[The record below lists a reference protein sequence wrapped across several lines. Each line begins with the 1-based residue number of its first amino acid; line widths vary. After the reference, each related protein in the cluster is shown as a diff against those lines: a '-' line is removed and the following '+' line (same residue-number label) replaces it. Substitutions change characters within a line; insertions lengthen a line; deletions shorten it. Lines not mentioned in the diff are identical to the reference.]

1 MLHVLILQFLRKFFK
16 TVLGEILYLLM
27 LYPKFI
33 FPGVLKEAFLAL
45 EDRSYQTQYV
55 SEIFPSPLASTL
67 HIHVYL
73 HLKESSGNVLW
84 IAIAL
89 KSATFKALKSAPETA
104 LETTCFMLFLK
115 NLTKNFE
122 KKLMMLFVLIE

>member
-33 FPGVLKEAFLAL
+33 FLGALKEAFLAL

-73 HLKESSGNVLW
+73 HLKESSGNVL
-84 IAIAL
+84 
-89 KSATFKALKSAPETA
+89 
-104 LETTCFMLFLK
+104 
-115 NLTKNFE
+115 
-122 KKLMMLFVLIE
+122 